1 MRVKIK
7 RYNLTKNN
15 GGALLF
21 VIITALVISAI
32 SVIIVT
38 VMLNHS
44 MIMTRERERKEA
56 QFLTRAAFAY
66 TYDCLYDGT
75 WPAGWFDTEIDF
87 PLDNDVKIWIDSTN
101 PDPGIPSNYR
111 VSVYTNY

>member
-75 WPAGWFDTEIDF
+75 WTAFNTHVPF
-87 PLDNDVKIWIDSTN
+87 PLDNDVQIYVQDTYLEQPEIL
-101 PDPGIPSNYR
+101 SNYR
-111 VSVYTNY
+111 VDVFTNY

>member
-1 MRVKIK
+1 MLSK
-7 RYNLTKNN
+7 RKSFISNKNS

-21 VIITALVISAI
+21 VVITALVISAI
-32 SVIIVT
+32 SAIIVT

-44 MIMTRERERKEA
+44 LIMTRERERKEA

-75 WPAGWFDTEIDF
+75 WTAFNTHVPF
-87 PLDNDVKIWIDSTN
+87 PLDNDVQIYVQDTYLEQPEIL
-101 PDPGIPSNYR
+101 SNYR
-111 VSVYTNY
+111 VDVFTNY